1 MKETSL
7 TFSIGGFPPFSAR
20 GCQQILRPLKTGEL
34 KRTIDGRLIYIGTE
48 RHHKYQSTIYCNDKR
63 SFAHE
68 GFWRGAEVK
77 IGCIQRLWQ
86 KYDKKNSL
94 RTLLLERSPVGG
106 SVFVIDM
113 DGKTIPIEMVK
124 GRIIKFKDEP
134 AQNEGYF
141 ASYRPE
147 LTMVVTD
154 FFLHTDEWGMESG
167 WQLDLEE
174 V

>member
-34 KRTIDGRLIYIGTE
+34 KRTIDGRLIYLGTE
-48 RHHKYQSTIYCNDKR
+48 HHHKYQSTIYCNDKR

-77 IGCIQRLWQ
+77 IGCIQRFWQ
-86 KYDKKNSL
+86 KYRKTNSL
-94 RTLLLERSPVGG
+94 RTLLLERLPVPE
-106 SVFVIDM
+106 SVFVIDTG
-113 DGKTIPIEMVK
+113 GKQIAIEMIE
-124 GRIIKFKDEP
+124 GRIVKIKEEPVQDEV
-134 AQNEGYF
+134 YF

-154 FFLHTDEWGMESG
+154 FFLRTDEWGMECG
-167 WQLDLEE
+167 WQLEL
-174 V
+174 